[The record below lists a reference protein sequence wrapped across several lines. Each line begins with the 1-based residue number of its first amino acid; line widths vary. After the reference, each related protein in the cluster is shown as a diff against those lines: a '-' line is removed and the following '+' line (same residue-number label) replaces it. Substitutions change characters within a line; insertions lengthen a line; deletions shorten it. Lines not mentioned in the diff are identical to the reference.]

1 MEEEKEKKEKKNS
14 LLDFI
19 CKLWEKEAI
28 RFVVIGGLNTVAGIL
43 VTWLIRYL
51 FTTWNWDTELF
62 VVYYRHAEHL
72 IYFRTSTIDTTDTRL
87 LYVDVPYVVNFVLLL
102 PFAYTTQ
109 TKFAFR
115 TPWSW
120 GRFARYPIS
129 SIPNLVLTSLFI
141 CLFAGVIGL
150 SAQLSYVLAPILAL
164 PIMFFIIRFLVKP
177 IKKRKSQTPSA

>member
-1 MEEEKEKKEKKNS
+1 MEEERKKNKFFA
-14 LLDFI
+14 FI
-19 CKLWEKEAI
+19 ARLWEKEAI
-28 RFVVIGGLNTVAGIL
+28 RFIVVGGINTVAGIL

-51 FTTWNWDTELF
+51 FTKWNWDTELF
-62 VVYYRHAEHL
+62 VVYYRNAEHL
-72 IYFRTSTIDTTDTRL
+72 IYFKASSIETTDTRL
-87 LYVDVPYVVNFVLLL
+87 LYVDIPYVINFIALL
-102 PFAYTTQ
+102 PFAYTMQ

-141 CLFAGVIGL
+141 CLFAGVIGIPD
-150 SAQLSYVLAPILAL
+150 QWSYVLAPVLAL

-177 IKKRKSQTPSA
+177 IKKRKKQLPSE